1 MLENWSSTGTL
12 NRAIDLHPAYH
23 APRARL
29 ESVQARPMARVK
41 GITRGRLPTLAEREG
56 ADRKS
61 RDRRGTL
68 SHGRTREG
76 GKTMPEE
83 RKSISPPSDE
93 GEANE
98 HTDAAATTPGMR
110 ETQGTPVRQR
120 PGSEMPQ
127 SANGKHANRRAERRR
142 PPVELSDAEADSR
155 ATLMKDWTCYQW
167 SLVRQ
172 ERAKLASV
180 QAAQKRALRLLS
192 DTSPRLYL
200 AAIQP
205 CLGANG
211 DLPIRF
217 AGPYAT
223 PPLPTDLYEAPDGER
238 VDTTHTFD
246 YEFQL
251 DRKFIVDAKKSKFV
265 LIKGISVPK
274 AVDS

>member
-1 MLENWSSTGTL
+1 MLASAVRFLAPFKIVESLLVGSV
-12 NRAIDLHPAYH
+12 RSLH
-23 APRARL
+23 L
-29 ESVQARPMARVK
+29 GSILQAEPPKKKKRVDPQQEQLRIRRK
-41 GITRGRLPTLAEREG
+41 TKRIEREIKRLSRQG
-56 ADRKS
+56 RKLKPVEEIEGDRQ
-61 RDRRGTL
+61 L
-68 SHGRTREG
+68 YRE
-76 GKTMPEE
+76 E
-83 RKSISPPSDE
+83 
-93 GEANE
+93 
-98 HTDAAATTPGMR
+98 
-110 ETQGTPVRQR
+110 V
-120 PGSEMPQ
+120 
-127 SANGKHANRRAERRR
+127 ERRR
-142 PPVELSDAEADSR
+142 PPVELSEAEADSR
-155 ATLMKDWTCYQW
+155 ATLMKDWTRYQW
-167 SLVRQ
+167 SLVQQ

-217 AGPYAT
+217 EGPYAT

-265 LIKGISVPK
+265 LIKGSSVRK
-274 AVDS
+274 AVDSES